1 VPYLETTPETAEAIK
16 YASNALLFTYISFW
30 NGVGARIAERFPNVS
45 MDDLRAG
52 VTSDERAEYKAWAS
66 GENKTRPTWF
76 NGSVLPGR

>member
-1 VPYLETTPETAEAIK
+1 MRLDDGREVDVADRMDYSVGLALRVPYEIC
-16 YASNALLFTYISFW
+16 
-30 NGVGARIAERFPNVS
+30 
-45 MDDLRAG
+45 G